1 MNSHVYSKLIVD
13 NGAKTIQWGKIIFLT
28 NGAETTEYLYTKKII
43 LDPYH
48 KPYTK
53 IDSKQITDLN
63 IDLNEYILTTKFKD
77 GSS

>member
-53 IDSKQITDLN
+53 IDSK
-63 IDLNEYILTTKFKD
+63 
-77 GSS
+77 